1 MRKLILSIFTCFIL
15 FFTANSQNSYTI
27 NASSN
32 INIFTPDTVQCVVGD
47 TIHFILNGFHDAKE
61 VDQASWLANT
71 SGTNVGFHFLST
83 SMGGSGSGTLV
94 VDSAT
99 SHFFICTPHISLSP
113 PMKGLIIVSAQQ
125 IPGCTDSTAIN
136 YNTLA
141 TVDDGSCIYCS
152 NDSTFSTVVACNN
165 FIWDG
170 ITYDSS
176 GFYTNIYTDS
186 FSCDSTHTL
195 DLIINYSN
203 SGSSTIT
210 VCDNF
215 VWDGTVYDSSGI
227 YTNIYSTSNGCD
239 SIHTLN
245 LTINSSD
252 SSFVNVEACGSFLWN
267 GSVYSESGVYYFSDT
282 VNASGCDS
290 ILVLNLTIFNQYSGG
305 IEDNTFGGGG
315 FYSGNRALVL
325 DCYIPSKIVST
336 TIYAQ
341 TNDNYTFELR
351 DNGGT
356 VLQTTT
362 VSLVQGQNRV
372 DLNFDVPV
380 GNDFELGV
388 PGGHSGMYRNN
399 QGVNYPYDFS
409 NLISIKSSNS
419 GSAFNFYYFFYDIV
433 ISSNNFLNNVS
444 ICSGESYSIVGNN
457 YDSTGTY
464 IDTLLSSIGCDSIV
478 TTNLTVNPIFS
489 IVFSDTICSGQSVT
503 VGTNIYDSTGVYF
516 DTLST
521 VNGCDSII
529 LTDLFVQNSSA
540 SFTINSLS
548 ICEGDTAF
556 VGPSFYLSSGNY
568 LDTLINV
575 NGCDSIV
582 QTILDIIP
590 TDNYITFTICPGD
603 SISVGTSTY
612 NQTGNYTDTLFN
624 TLGCDSIL
632 YTEVVVY
639 DQYNSIFNGISD
651 NSVGGG
657 GYYNSQSQYLIFN
670 CYSQTEILSSLVYSQ
685 DTNSITFELRD
696 NNGNV
701 LQDTTHLLVPGPQ
714 RVILNFDVM
723 PANDLQLGVSTPGS
737 GLWRNNQGV
746 NYPYDF
752 GAFASITSSNA
763 GNQYYYFYYD
773 VEMRPS
779 ATPSTYGL
787 CVGDTLNLLG
797 NIHTTSGLYIDT
809 LISAVGCDSLVYSQ
823 VNFYPNITYANNQ
836 IICDGEAYL
845 INGNSYDSSGT
856 YIDTLLTSY
865 GCDSI
870 ITTNLNVLTVSS
882 SSSTSNQIICL
893 GDTLNLYSSQYYQA
907 GTYTD
912 TLLNV
917 NGCDSIVT
925 TNLSLQTANYNTYSG
940 GILDTATASGAFSN
954 YNGALVLD
962 ASLPSIIKSANV
974 YSQDTNTVTFELR
987 GSAGNVLESITHTV
1001 YPGVQRLVFDFYV
1014 PSGTDYELGING
1026 GNSGLYRSNAG
1037 NGNSWSFPYSVG
1049 SVTIQSSNVGNQ
1061 YYYFYY
1067 DIEVKPL
1074 SSLVNYTLCA
1084 GDSINISGQTYTSN
1098 ATRFDTLTASNSCDS
1113 IVYSNIEFI
1122 APSVGYQT
1130 LVICSGDSVQV
1141 MNSIYYSSGTYIDTV
1156 YQIGYCDSLIST
1168 EVIVLPSVPVN
1179 IFATG
1184 LNTNVICLGDTITLT
1199 APGFL
1204 SYYWYKV
1211 ANFVSLLP
1219 TYTDVPSETTTYSLT
1234 AVDSNLCVS
1243 SAQIEIIVDSCI
1255 SNINTLENRNL
1266 EIFPNPTS
1274 NDINIVLEN
1283 IDEVDVF
1290 NVLGERMITKS
1301 FDQNINSTKL
1311 SLGAFKKGTYFI
1323 NIKSKNGKVYSK
1335 KITLL
1340 K

>member
-1 MRKLILSIFTCFIL
+1 MRKLILSILTSFVLL
-15 FFTANSQNSYTI
+15 FAANAQNSYTI

-47 TIHFILNGFHDAKE
+47 TIHFILNGFHDAVE
-61 VDQASWLANT
+61 VDQASWLANNN
-71 SGTNVGFHFLST
+71 GTNVGFNFSSI
-83 SMGGSGSGTLV
+83 SMGGTGSGTIV

-99 SHFFICTPHISLSP
+99 THFFICTPHISLTP

-136 YNTLA
+136 YDPFA
-141 TVDDGSCIYCS
+141 TVDDGSCIYCT
-152 NDSTFSTVVACNN
+152 NDSTFSTVVACDN

-186 FSCDSTHTL
+186 LGCDSTHTL
-195 DLIINYSN
+195 DLTINYSN
-203 SGSSTIT
+203 SGSSTISA
-210 VCDNF
+210 CDNF
-215 VWDGTVYDSSGI
+215 VWDGTTYNLTGVYSNI
-227 YTNIYSTSNGCD
+227 YTNSNGCD
-239 SIHTLN
+239 STHTLN
-245 LTINSSD
+245 LTINNSD
-252 SSFVNVEACGSFLWN
+252 SSFTNAEACESYNWN
-267 GSVYSESGVYYFSDT
+267 GQTYNQSGTYYQT
-282 VNASGCDS
+282 VANNITGCDS
-290 ILVLNLTIFNQYSGG
+290 VLVLNLTINNQYNGG
-305 IEDNTFGGGG
+305 IQDNTVGGGG

-325 DCYIPSKIVST
+325 DCFVPSKIESA

-351 DNGGT
+351 DNGGN

-362 VSLVQGQNRV
+362 VPLVQGANRV
-372 DLNFDVPV
+372 NLNFDIPV

-409 NLISIKSSNS
+409 NLLSIKSSNS
-419 GSAFNFYYFFYDIV
+419 GSPFNFYYFFYDIAV
-433 ISSNNFLNNVS
+433 SQNFVSNIN
-444 ICSGESYSIVGNN
+444 ICSGETYSIGGNN

-478 TTNLTVNPIFS
+478 TTNLTVNPVFS
-489 IVFSDTICSGQSVT
+489 IVFSDTLCSGQSVI
-503 VGTNIYDSTGVYF
+503 VGSNIYDSTGVYF
-516 DTLST
+516 DTLTT

-540 SFTINSLS
+540 SFTVNSLS

-556 VGPSFYLSSGNY
+556 VGTSFYLNSGNY
-568 LDTLINV
+568 SDTLINV

-582 QTILDIIP
+582 QTSLDVIP
-590 TDNYITFTICPGD
+590 TQNYFTYTICSGD
-603 SISVGTSTY
+603 SVTVGTSTY

-624 TLGCDSIL
+624 TLGCDSIV
-632 YTEVVVY
+632 YTEVIVY
-639 DQYNSIFNGISD
+639 DQYNSMFNGISD
-651 NSVGGG
+651 NTVGGG
-657 GYYNSQSQYLIFN
+657 GYYNSQSQYLIFS

-763 GNQYYYFYYD
+763 GNQFYYFYYD
-773 VEMRPS
+773 IEMRPS
-779 ATPSTYGL
+779 ANPSTYEL
-787 CVGDTLNLLG
+787 CDGDTLNLLG
-797 NIHTTSGLYIDT
+797 NVYTTSGLYIDT
-809 LISAVGCDSLVYSQ
+809 LISSVGCDSLVYSQ
-823 VNFYPNITYANNQ
+823 VNFYPNVTYTNNQ
-836 IICDGEAYL
+836 IICDGEVYV

-856 YIDTLLTSY
+856 YIDTLFTSY

-882 SSSTSNQIICL
+882 SSSTNNQIICL
-893 GDTLNLYSSQYYQA
+893 GDTLNLHSNQYYQA
-907 GTYTD
+907 GTYID

-925 TNLSLQTANYNTYSG
+925 TNLSIQTASYNNYNG
-940 GILDTATASGAFSN
+940 GILDTAIAPGAFSN

-987 GSAGNVLESITHTV
+987 GSTGNILESITHTV

-1014 PSGTDYELGING
+1014 PSGTDYELGIDG

-1037 NGNSWSFPYSVG
+1037 NGNSWSYPYSVG

-1074 SSLVNYTLCA
+1074 SSLVNYALCA
-1084 GDSINISGQTYTSN
+1084 GDSISISGQTYTSN
-1098 ATRFDTLTASNSCDS
+1098 ATRFDTLTASNLCDS
-1113 IVYSNIEFI
+1113 IVFSNIEFI

-1130 LVICSGDSVQV
+1130 FVICSGDSVQV
-1141 MNSIYYSSGTYIDTV
+1141 MNSTYYSSGTYIDTV
-1156 YQIGYCDSLIST
+1156 YQIGYCDSLVST
-1168 EVIVLPSVPVN
+1168 EVIVLPSTPVN

-1219 TYTDVPSETTTYSLT
+1219 TYTDVPNETTTYSLT

-1243 SAQIEIIVDSCI
+1243 SGQIEIIVDSCV
-1255 SNINTLENRNL
+1255 SNINTLETRDL
-1266 EIFPNPTS
+1266 EIFPNPTT
-1274 NDINIVLEN
+1274 DEINILLEN
-1283 IDEVDVF
+1283 IDKVDVF

-1301 FDQNINSTKL
+1301 FDQNTNSTKL

-1323 NIKSKNGKVYSK
+1323 NIRSKNGKVYSR
-1335 KITLL
+1335 KISLV

>member
-1 MRKLILSIFTCFIL
+1 MRKLILSILTSFVLL
-15 FFTANSQNSYTI
+15 FAANAQNSYTI

-32 INIFTPDTVQCVVGD
+32 INIFIPDTVQCVVGD
-47 TIHFILNGFHDAKE
+47 TIHFILNGFHDAVE

-71 SGTNVGFHFLST
+71 NGTNVGFNFSSI
-83 SMGGSGSGTLV
+83 SMGGTGSGTIV

-99 SHFFICTPHISLSP
+99 THFFICTPHISLTP

-136 YNTLA
+136 YDPLA
-141 TVDDGSCIYCS
+141 TTDDGSCIYCS
-152 NDSTFSTVVACNN
+152 NDSTFSTVLACDN

-176 GFYTNIYTDS
+176 GFYTNVYTDS
-186 FSCDSTHTL
+186 LGCDSTHTL

-210 VCDNF
+210 ACDNF
-215 VWDGTVYDSSGI
+215 VWDGNVYDSSGV
-227 YTNIYSTSNGCD
+227 YTNIYSNSNGCD
-239 SIHTLN
+239 STHTLN

-252 SSFVNVEACGSFLWN
+252 SSFVNVEACDSFLWN
-267 GSVYSESGVYYFSDT
+267 GSVYSESGVYYFTDT
-282 VNASGCDS
+282 VNSSGCDS
-290 ILVLNLTIFNQYSGG
+290 TLVLNLTIFNQYSGG
-305 IEDNTFGGGG
+305 IEDNTVGGGG

-362 VSLVQGQNRV
+362 VPLVQGQNRV

-419 GSAFNFYYFFYDIV
+419 GSPFNFYYFFYDIV

-444 ICSGESYSIVGNN
+444 ICSGESYFIGGNN

-516 DTLST
+516 DTLTT

-556 VGPSFYLSSGNY
+556 VGSSFYTNSGSY
-568 LDTLINV
+568 SDTLV
-575 NGCDSIV
+575 NISGCDSIL
-582 QTILDIIP
+582 QTSLIVIP
-590 TDNYITFTICPGD
+590 TQNYFTYTICSGD
-603 SISVGTSTY
+603 SVTVGTSTY
-612 NQTGNYTDTLFN
+612 NQSGNYTDTLLN
-624 TLGCDSIL
+624 TLGCDSIV

-639 DQYNSIFNGISD
+639 DQYNSIFSGISD
-651 NSVGGG
+651 NNVGGG

-670 CYSQTEILSSLVYSQ
+670 CYLQTEILSALVYSQ

-701 LQDTTHLLVPGPQ
+701 LQDTTHLLIPGPQ

-763 GNQYYYFYYD
+763 GNQFYYFYYD
-773 VEMRPS
+773 IEMRPS
-779 ATPSTYGL
+779 ATPSTYEL
-787 CVGDTLNLLG
+787 CDGDTLNLLG
-797 NIHTTSGLYIDT
+797 NVYTTSGLYIDT
-809 LISAVGCDSLVYSQ
+809 LISSVGCDSLVYSQ
-823 VNFYPNITYANNQ
+823 VNFYPNVTYTNNQ
-836 IICDGEAYL
+836 IICDGEVYV

-856 YIDTLLTSY
+856 YIDTLFTSY

-882 SSSTSNQIICL
+882 SSSTNNQIICL
-893 GDTLNLYSSQYYQA
+893 GDTLNLHSNQYYQA
-907 GTYTD
+907 GTYID

-925 TNLSLQTANYNTYSG
+925 TNLSIQTASYNTYNG
-940 GILDTATASGAFSN
+940 GILDTAIAPGAFSN

-987 GSAGNVLESITHTV
+987 GSTGNVLESITHTV

-1014 PSGTDYELGING
+1014 PSGTDYELGIDG
-1026 GNSGLYRSNAG
+1026 GNPGLYRSNAG
-1037 NGNSWSFPYSVG
+1037 NGNSWSYPYSVG

-1074 SSLVNYTLCA
+1074 SSLVNYALCA
-1084 GDSINISGQTYTSN
+1084 GDSISISGQTYTSN
-1098 ATRFDTLTASNSCDS
+1098 ATRFDTLTASNLCDS
-1113 IVYSNIEFI
+1113 IVFSNIEFI

-1130 LVICSGDSVQV
+1130 FVICSGDSVQV
-1141 MNSIYYSSGTYIDTV
+1141 MNSTYYSSGTYIDTV
-1156 YQIGYCDSLIST
+1156 YQIGYCDSLVST
-1168 EVIVLPSVPVN
+1168 EVIVLPSTPVN

-1184 LNTNVICLGDTITLT
+1184 LNTNVICLGDTITLS

-1219 TYTDVPSETTTYSLT
+1219 TYTDVPNETTTYSLT

-1243 SAQIEIIVDSCI
+1243 SGQIEIIVDSCV
-1255 SNINTLENRNL
+1255 SNINTLESRDL

-1274 NDINIVLEN
+1274 DEINILLEN
-1283 IDEVDVF
+1283 IDKVDVF

-1323 NIKSKNGKVYSK
+1323 NIRSKNGKSYSR
-1335 KITLL
+1335 KISLV

>member
-1 MRKLILSIFTCFIL
+1 MRKLLLSILTSFVLL
-15 FFTANSQNSYTI
+15 FAANAQNSYTI

-47 TIHFILNGFHDAKE
+47 TIHFILNGFHDAVE

-71 SGTNVGFHFLST
+71 NGTNVGFNFSSI
-83 SMGGSGSGTLV
+83 SMGGTGSGTIV

-99 SHFFICTPHISLSP
+99 THFFICTPHISLTP

-136 YNTLA
+136 YDPFA
-141 TVDDGSCIYCS
+141 TVDDGSCIYCT
-152 NDSTFSTVVACNN
+152 NDSTFSTVVACDN

-186 FSCDSTHTL
+186 LGCDSTHTLYLSINYSNSGSSAITACDNFVWDGTTYNLTGVYSNTYTNSNGCDSTHTL
-195 DLIINYSN
+195 DL
-203 SGSSTIT
+203 
-210 VCDNF
+210 
-215 VWDGTVYDSSGI
+215 
-227 YTNIYSTSNGCD
+227 
-239 SIHTLN
+239 
-245 LTINSSD
+245 TINNSD
-252 SSFVNVEACGSFLWN
+252 SSFTNAEACESYNWN
-267 GSVYSESGVYYFSDT
+267 GQTYNQSGTYYQT
-282 VNASGCDS
+282 VANNITGCDS
-290 ILVLNLTIFNQYSGG
+290 VLVLNLTINNQYNGG
-305 IEDNTFGGGG
+305 IQNNTVGGGG

-325 DCYIPSKIVST
+325 DCFVPSKIESA

-351 DNGGT
+351 DNGGN

-362 VSLVQGQNRV
+362 VPLVQGANRV
-372 DLNFDVPV
+372 NLNFDIPV

-409 NLISIKSSNS
+409 NLLSIKSSNS
-419 GSAFNFYYFFYDIV
+419 GSPFNFYYFFYDIAV
-433 ISSNNFLNNVS
+433 SQNFVSNIN
-444 ICSGESYSIVGNN
+444 ICSGETYSIGGNN

-478 TTNLTVNPIFS
+478 TTNLIVNPVFS
-489 IVFSDTICSGQSVT
+489 IVFSDTLCSGQSVI
-503 VGTNIYDSTGVYF
+503 VGSNIYDSTGVYF
-516 DTLST
+516 DTLTT

-540 SFTINSLS
+540 SFAINSLS

-556 VGPSFYLSSGNY
+556 VGTSFYLNSGNY
-568 LDTLINV
+568 SDTLINV

-582 QTILDIIP
+582 QTSLDVIP
-590 TDNYITFTICPGD
+590 TQNYFTYTICSGD
-603 SISVGTSTY
+603 SVTVGTSTY

-624 TLGCDSIL
+624 TLGCDSIV

-639 DQYNSIFNGISD
+639 DQYNSMFNGISD
-651 NSVGGG
+651 NTVGGG
-657 GYYNSQSQYLIFN
+657 GYYNSQSQYLIFS

-714 RVILNFDVM
+714 RVTLNFDVM

-763 GNQYYYFYYD
+763 GNQFYYFYYD
-773 VEMRPS
+773 IEMRPS
-779 ATPSTYGL
+779 ANPSTYEL
-787 CVGDTLNLLG
+787 CDGDTLNLLG
-797 NIHTTSGLYIDT
+797 NAYTTSGLYIDT
-809 LISAVGCDSLVYSQ
+809 LISSVGCDSLVYSQ
-823 VNFYPNITYANNQ
+823 VNFYPNVTYTNNQ
-836 IICDGEAYL
+836 IICDGEVYV

-856 YIDTLLTSY
+856 YIDTLFTSY

-882 SSSTSNQIICL
+882 SSSTNNQIICL
-893 GDTLNLYSSQYYQA
+893 GDTLNLYSNQYYQA
-907 GTYTD
+907 GTYID

-925 TNLSLQTANYNTYSG
+925 TNLSIQTASYNTYNG
-940 GILDTATASGAFSN
+940 GILDTAIAPGAFSN

-987 GSAGNVLESITHTV
+987 GSTGNILESITHTV

-1014 PSGTDYELGING
+1014 PSGTDYELGIDG

-1037 NGNSWSFPYSVG
+1037 NGNSWSYPYSVG

-1074 SSLVNYTLCA
+1074 SSLVNYALCA
-1084 GDSINISGQTYTSN
+1084 GDSISISGQTYTSN
-1098 ATRFDTLTASNSCDS
+1098 ATRFDTLTASNLCDS
-1113 IVYSNIEFI
+1113 IVFSNIEFI

-1130 LVICSGDSVQV
+1130 FVICSGDSVQV
-1141 MNSIYYSSGTYIDTV
+1141 MNSTYYSSGTYIDTV
-1156 YQIGYCDSLIST
+1156 YQIGYCDSLVST
-1168 EVIVLPSVPVN
+1168 EVIVLPSTPVN

-1211 ANFVSLLP
+1211 ANIVSLLP
-1219 TYTDVPSETTTYSLT
+1219 TYTDAPNETTTYSLT

-1243 SAQIEIIVDSCI
+1243 SGQIEIIVDSCV
-1255 SNINTLENRNL
+1255 SNINTLETRDL
-1266 EIFPNPTS
+1266 EIFPNPTT
-1274 NDINIVLEN
+1274 DEINILLEN
-1283 IDEVDVF
+1283 IDKVDVF

-1301 FDQNINSTKL
+1301 FDQNTNSTKL

-1323 NIKSKNGKVYSK
+1323 NIRSKNGKVYSR
-1335 KITLL
+1335 KISLV